1 MVSFA
6 RHLTFYQN
14 RLSLGKSLRDLHIDA
29 IGKSGSHFFF
39 LNGSITVFDFHIRCR
54 SLVDDRFIRNID
66 NVCHLFSMNVTFPVI
81 SV

>member
-29 IGKSGSHFFF
+29 IGKSG
-39 LNGSITVFDFHIRCR
+39 G
-54 SLVDDRFIRNID
+54 
-66 NVCHLFSMNVTFPVI
+66 HLFFSMVPSLSLTFT
-81 SV
+81 

>member
-39 LNGSITVFDFHIRCR
+39 SMVP
-54 SLVDDRFIRNID
+54 SLS
-66 NVCHLFSMNVTFPVI
+66 LTFTQDAVPSLMI
-81 SV
+81 ALLET